1 MFRRLRLRRSLPLS
15 HRRSPLIT
23 PRATIVVVPRE
34 RFSAARQS
42 LESILANTEPPFELV
57 YVDGGSPRPLRRW
70 LEDRV
75 AEHGFKLVR
84 RNRYLS
90 PNEARNIGFAE
101 VDTEFTVFVDND
113 VLVKAGWLEKLI
125 ECADETGGTV
135 VGPLTCEYDFDTV
148 HFAGGEVEI
157 TEEAEDEEVA
167 RRVRDKMYH
176 PARKLESVPE
186 DDLVRKEVQLCE
198 FHCVMVRTEALRE
211 IGGLDEGLLNTRE
224 HLDFSLSI
232 AANGGTVW
240 FEPESVVAYLPPPPL
255 RASDLHFFSLRWS
268 NDWEHKSLDHF
279 RRKWDLVEDDFFR
292 RRLSRLGWRR
302 QSMIVKLPIAN
313 LPFER
318 GKRRVEKRAQGLEHR
333 LNRLVTKRHERV
345 RAKEGASANG
355 AGAERTPAGVA

>member
-1 MFRRLRLRRSLPLS
+1 MEDPALS
-15 HRRSPLIT
+15 T

-34 RFSAARQS
+34 RFSAARDS
-42 LESILANTEPPFELV
+42 LKSVLANTDTPHDLV
-57 YVDGGSPRPLRRW
+57 YVDGGSPRGLRRW
-70 LEDRV
+70 LEEQA
-75 AEHGFKLVR
+75 AEHGFKLLR
-84 RNRYLS
+84 HERYLS
-90 PNEARNIGFAE
+90 PNEARNLGVAE

-113 VLVKAGWLEKLI
+113 VLVKPGWLAKLI
-125 ECADETGGTV
+125 ECADETDAAV

-176 PARKLESVPE
+176 PSKRLESVPD

-198 FHCVMVRTEALRE
+198 FHCVMARTDALRE

-232 AANGGTVW
+232 AKNGGTVW

-255 RASDLHFFSLRWS
+255 KASDLHFFSLRWS
-268 NDWEHKSLDHF
+268 NDWERRSLDHF

-302 QSMIVKLPIAN
+302 QSLTVKLPVAN
-313 LPFER
+313 LPFSK
-318 GKRRVEKRAQGLEHR
+318 GKRRVEQTAQSLEHR
-333 LNRLVTKRHERV
+333 LNGVVTRRHARV
-345 RAKEGASANG
+345 RAKGDGAPAGASR
-355 AGAERTPAGVA
+355 EPAGVA